1 VKQEQ
6 QQNTTDMKYEATY
19 EELSKIFGMIAKA
32 EQLANTHT
40 DASREYDN
48 ASNAYAENGFKA
60 EDAERMHIAYDYRE
74 ATRKALRRNFKTLI
88 ELMEINENDYSEDQV
103 LIEHSKRLYC
113 PAYFIMAIK
122 RRAVELAKSPVEIF
136 C

>member
-1 VKQEQ
+1 
-6 QQNTTDMKYEATY
+6 MKYEATY

-32 EQLANTHT
+32 EQLANIHT

-48 ASNAYAENGFKA
+48 ASNEYGELLNSGTPSQICKA
-60 EDAERMHIAYDYRE
+60 AERMHTAYDYRE
-74 ATRKALRRNFKTLI
+74 NTRKALRRNFKTLI
-88 ELMEINENDYSEDQV
+88 ELMEINGNDYSEDQMI
-103 LIEHSKRLYC
+103 IEHSNRLYC